1 MAVSVLFR
9 DVRELPSKAKQN
21 RIKVATMQPGN
32 VAADL
37 LALSSDE
44 ESLKLYRQ
52 QSGASVLNPEDV
64 VASVVRSLGQLDHVS
79 VSVILVDSHGEP
91 V

>member
-1 MAVSVLFR
+1 VAVSVLFR
-9 DVRELPSKAKQN
+9 DLRELPSNAKQN
-21 RIKVATMQPGN
+21 RIKVATIQPCN

-44 ESLKLYRQ
+44 ESLKLCRQ

-64 VASVVRSLGQLDHVS
+64 AASVVRSLGQLDHVS
-79 VSVILVDSHGEP
+79 VSVILVDPCGEP

>member
-1 MAVSVLFR
+1 
-9 DVRELPSKAKQN
+9 VRALPSKAKQN
-21 RIKVATMQPGN
+21 RIKVATIQPGN

-64 VASVVRSLGQLDHVS
+64 AASVVRSVGQLDHVA
-79 VSVILVDSHGEP
+79 VSVILVDPRGEP

>member
-1 MAVSVLFR
+1 VAVSVLFR
-9 DVRELPSKAKQN
+9 DVRALPSKAEQN
-21 RIKVATMQPGN
+21 RIKVATIQPGN

-52 QSGASVLNPEDV
+52 QSGTSVLNPEDV
-64 VASVVRSLGQLDHVS
+64 AASVARSLGQLDHVA
-79 VSVILVDSHGEP
+79 VSVILVDPRGEP

>member
-1 MAVSVLFR
+1 VAVSVLFR

-21 RIKVATMQPGN
+21 RIKVATIQPGN

-37 LALSSDE
+37 LALNSDE

-64 VASVVRSLGQLDHVS
+64 AASVVRSLGQLDHVA
-79 VSVILVDSHGEP
+79 VSVILEDPRGEP

>member
-1 MAVSVLFR
+1 
-9 DVRELPSKAKQN
+9 VRELPSKAKQN
-21 RIKVATMQPGN
+21 RIKVATIQPGN

-37 LALSSDE
+37 LALNSDE

-64 VASVVRSLGQLDHVS
+64 AASVVRSLGQLDHVA
-79 VSVILVDSHGEP
+79 VSVILEDPRGEP

>member
-1 MAVSVLFR
+1 
-9 DVRELPSKAKQN
+9 LPSKAKQN

-44 ESLKLYRQ
+44 ESLKLY
-52 QSGASVLNPEDV
+52 SSPDATF
-64 VASVVRSLGQLDHVS
+64 
-79 VSVILVDSHGEP
+79 
-91 V
+91 

>member
-1 MAVSVLFR
+1 
-9 DVRELPSKAKQN
+9 VRALPSKAKQN
-21 RIKVATMQPGN
+21 RIKVTTIQPGN

-44 ESLKLYRQ
+44 ESLKLYGQ
-52 QSGASVLNPEDV
+52 QSGASVLYPEDV
-64 VASVVRSLGQLDHVS
+64 AASVVHSLEQLDYVA
-79 VSVILVDSHGEP
+79 VSVILVDPRSEP